1 MIDTTKDDPRN
12 QLMADLRAVIA
23 DAEELLKA
31 TTGVTGDRIASV
43 RAHAQ
48 ETLKSAR
55 QRLTEL
61 DDSVATQAKEAVRTV
76 DEYVRE
82 HPWQAAGIAALAGL
96 LLGVSVSRR

>member
-1 MIDTTKDDPRN
+1 MTDTTMDDPRN
-12 QLMADLRAVIA
+12 QLMAELRAVIA

-31 TTGVTGDRIASV
+31 TTGVTGERIAAA
-43 RAHAQ
+43 RARA
-48 ETLKSAR
+48 EESLKSAR
-55 QRLTEL
+55 HRLAEL